1 MLCKLE
7 VPRGNGED
15 AVTKD
20 EEVEGEKEGKEK
32 EEKEEKKR
40 KNGESVPEPPYSVAD
55 KPEAG
60 LECFYPGCRFKC
72 YRWGSVMDHLRN
84 KHRRKMAEFNGTYL
98 HTMALQE

>member
-32 EEKEEKKR
+32 EEEKCGATEEKEEKCGEKDEKVEGEKEGKEKEEKEEKK
-40 KNGESVPEPPYSVAD
+40 SH
-55 KPEAG
+55 
-60 LECFYPGCRFKC
+60 LPGTVILGVR
-72 YRWGSVMDHLRN
+72 LRA
-84 KHRRKMAEFNGTYL
+84 KKK
-98 HTMALQE
+98 